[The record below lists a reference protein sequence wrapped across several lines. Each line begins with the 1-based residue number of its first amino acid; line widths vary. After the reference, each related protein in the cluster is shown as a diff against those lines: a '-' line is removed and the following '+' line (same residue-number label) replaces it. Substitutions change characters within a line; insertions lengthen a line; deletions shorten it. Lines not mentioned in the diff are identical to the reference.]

1 MEFGDLRG
9 ILQYVPQFRD
19 KLFVINVDGSVVGSD
34 NFSNV
39 VLDLAVLYS
48 LGVRFIIVHGA
59 DQQIKDLYAEKYGD
73 ELLVHSDEPTDPD
86 LLEISIDAVS
96 RVTNLI
102 MKELTAVGLKVASA
116 DVIIARSC
124 GVISGVDCLLDGVV
138 EKVDKDSLSAFLE
151 SGMVP
156 ILTPICFNESGAG
169 LVMDVDSLVFK
180 VGECLGA
187 NKIIMPPLDVFQ
199 TVPTFAYLL
208 PILLLFGFGTVLG
221 LIASVVYSFP
231 PMVRNTILGLE
242 RVSDE
247 IIESGI
253 MAGATPRQLFWQ
265 VRVPASRRQLMLGVN
280 QTTMASFSMVIIAS
294 IIGGTADIGWT
305 VLYYIRKAE
314 VGESL
319 LVGIVIALMAIII
332 DRITASFASRQ
343 DQVKPKT
350 VNFLIKGQYGF
361 IILFCALVLW
371 IAATYFNFLDATN
384 VKYGAGVV
392 NYIDKSFEDFVKEY
406 RSAIKV
412 LKTYALFYIML
423 PVKIGLQ
430 EAVSPY
436 TWGFSLTSIHLFLY
450 FGSMIG
456 ISILLLVLGN
466 KKLSISLI
474 LFMIFFYFGLTKMPW
489 IGLILIYSLGCWQVG
504 GIKLGLGA
512 ALGLCFIV
520 VCGVWSEAMISAYL
534 CGIAVIISFLVGSV
548 LGVWAAHNNIISS
561 VIRPINDTLQT
572 MPLFVILIPFV
583 MLFKIGDF
591 TALLAIIAYAI
602 VPAIRYAEH
611 GIRNLPETVIES
623 ARMMG
628 ATKRQLFWQV
638 ELPLALPVI
647 MIGLNQTIMYGIAM
661 LVITALVGTNG
672 LEQIVYIGLNDGNF
686 GVGMVAGIS
695 MAIIAII
702 TDRATKAWSVA
713 RGRQLGIK
721 SL

>member
-1 MEFGDLRG
+1 
-9 ILQYVPQFRD
+9 
-19 KLFVINVDGSVVGSD
+19 
-34 NFSNV
+34 
-39 VLDLAVLYS
+39 
-48 LGVRFIIVHGA
+48 
-59 DQQIKDLYAEKYGD
+59 
-73 ELLVHSDEPTDPD
+73 
-86 LLEISIDAVS
+86 
-96 RVTNLI
+96 
-102 MKELTAVGLKVASA
+102 
-116 DVIIARSC
+116 
-124 GVISGVDCLLDGVV
+124 
-138 EKVDKDSLSAFLE
+138 
-151 SGMVP
+151 
-156 ILTPICFNESGAG
+156 
-169 LVMDVDSLVFK
+169 
-180 VGECLGA
+180 
-187 NKIIMPPLDVFQ
+187 
-199 TVPTFAYLL
+199 
-208 PILLLFGFGTVLG
+208 
-221 LIASVVYSFP
+221 
-231 PMVRNTILGLE
+231 
-242 RVSDE
+242 
-247 IIESGI
+247 
-253 MAGATPRQLFWQ
+253 MAGATPSQLFWQ

-332 DRITASFASRQ
+332 DRITASFASRS

-504 GIKLGLGA
+504 GMKLGLGA

>member
-1 MEFGDLRG
+1 MRSKIFDRYTSVWFGT
-9 ILQYVPQFRD
+9 ILFTVLLLYFQKSVPW
-19 KLFVINVDGSVVGSD
+19 LFEYPDQ
-34 NFSNV
+34 
-39 VLDLAVLYS
+39 
-48 LGVRFIIVHGA
+48 GVWPFA
-59 DQQIKDLYAEKYGD
+59 
-73 ELLVHSDEPTDPD
+73 D
-86 LLEISIDAVS
+86 LLNYFMNFIVAHLGQFFLGISWLLEFPIQASQLLLHSLPWAVTVFLFS
-96 RVTNLI
+96 AL
-102 MKELTAVGLKVASA
+102 AYVASGLGLSIFTVLA
-116 DVIIARSC
+116 TLYMVVIGYWEESMNTLALVLISVPLAILVGFAIGIWGFFSARA
-124 GVISGVDCLLDGVV
+124 
-138 EKVDKDSLSAFLE
+138 K
-151 SGMVP
+151 
-156 ILTPICFNESGAG
+156 
-169 LVMDVDSLVFK
+169 
-180 VGECLGA
+180 
-187 NKIIMPPLDVFQ
+187 KIIMPLLDIFQ

-231 PMVRNTILGLE
+231 PMVRNTILGLQ
-242 RVSDE
+242 RVPDE

-253 MAGATPRQLFWQ
+253 MAGATPSQLFWQ

-332 DRITASFASRQ
+332 DRITASFASRS

-713 RGRQLGIK
+713 RGRQLDIK